1 MKAIAFTSIHI
12 TGACPT
18 TERYG
23 APYHYYP
30 DDGEVYDVI
39 GNYIG
44 SATMK
49 DGKLI
54 VTRES
59 EDIQTT

>member
-1 MKAIAFTSIHI
+1 MRAVDFPYIRIE
-12 TGACPT
+12 GASPA

-30 DDGEVYDVI
+30 DTGEVYDVI

-44 SATMK
+44 SGTIE

-54 VTRES
+54 VTRSPEN
-59 EDIQTT
+59 IQVI